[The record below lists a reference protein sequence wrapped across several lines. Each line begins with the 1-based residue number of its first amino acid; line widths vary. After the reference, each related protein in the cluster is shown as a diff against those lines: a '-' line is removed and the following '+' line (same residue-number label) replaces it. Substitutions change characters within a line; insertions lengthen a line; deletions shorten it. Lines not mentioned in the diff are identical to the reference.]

1 MRNCSNLNSFMI
13 SISKWWLRKLYLKK
27 QISNDA
33 PVFTLGCSLT
43 KISSVSHPSRVVVT
57 PRHHE
62 RRCSLRLHHGFR
74 PAPPRHR
81 RYLLRDFRLHP
92 LPSGVTAGP
101 PLLAGGGDYA
111 TRSLPSVSPS
121 PHPPARHHSRW
132 AISPK
137 VDGWR
142 ARRGQR

>member
-1 MRNCSNLNSFMI
+1 
-13 SISKWWLRKLYLKK
+13 
-27 QISNDA
+27 
-33 PVFTLGCSLT
+33 

-62 RRCSLRLHHGFR
+62 RRCSIRLHHGFR
-74 PAPPRHR
+74 KRPSSSPSLPPPRPPAPPFAFRCHR
-81 RYLLRDFRLHP
+81 RPAPSRWRRRLRHQL
-92 LPSGVTAGP
+92 SGLGIALST
-101 PLLAGGGDYA
+101 
-111 TRSLPSVSPS
+111 S
-121 PHPPARHHSRW
+121 PARHRSRW